1 MNIHHPPDKP
11 DTFEDLFQ
19 QAEPRLKPP
28 AADTREIRDALHQEW
43 SHLTRRRKL
52 RKYAVSTGLAAAV
65 LMAGL
70 IGMNLFNNTQPVSNL
85 APLASV
91 DRQTGTI
98 TIRDGK
104 PGTPAT
110 TAGQPGRL
118 YPGQTL
124 NTGTDSR
131 VAIRWHSGASVRLD
145 EDTRLRLVSR
155 QEIELLAGRL
165 YIDTRRSSQSQTGS
179 PELSILTAAGRVR
192 HLGTQ
197 YMTEVIGQ
205 HLVVSVREGQ
215 VGIQANSNETIAS
228 TGQQLTVSDNGLV
241 SRAVIDSFGD
251 EWHWTEIIAPGFEL
265 DGVSMAEFLKW
276 VGRETGRPVYYT
288 SQSAQQLADESL
300 LRGSI
305 DLEPRL
311 ALTAMLQ
318 TSDLEARTE
327 GNSIIISLSDS
338 Q

>member
-1 MNIHHPPDKP
+1 MNTHHPPDKP
-11 DTFEDLFQ
+11 DTFEDLFR

-43 SHLTRRRKL
+43 RHLTRRRKF

-65 LMAGL
+65 LMAGML
-70 IGMNLFNNTQPVSNL
+70 GLNLFNISQPVSDF

-98 TIRDGK
+98 TIRDGH
-104 PGTPAT
+104 PESPPAT
-110 TAGQPGRL
+110 TGQPGRL

-124 NTGTDSR
+124 NTGAASR
-131 VAIRWHSGASVRLD
+131 IALRWHSGESVRLD
-145 EDTRLRLVSR
+145 EDTRLRLVSG
-155 QEIELLAGRL
+155 QEIELLSGRL
-165 YIDTRRSSQSQTGS
+165 YIDTRRSSQSQAGS
-179 PELSILTAAGRVR
+179 PELSIVTATGRVR

-215 VGIQANSNETIAS
+215 VGIQANSNETIAN
-228 TGQQLTVSDNGLV
+228 TGQQLTISDKGLV
-241 SRAVIDSFGD
+241 SRANIDSFSD
-251 EWHWTEIIAPGFEL
+251 DWHWAESIAPDFEL
-265 DGVSMAEFLKW
+265 DGVSMTEFLQW
-276 VGRETGRPVYYT
+276 VGRETGRPVYYA
-288 SQSAQQLADESL
+288 SQPAQQLADQSL

-311 ALTAMLQ
+311 ALAAMMQ
-318 TSDLEARTE
+318 TSDLEARTD
-327 GNSIIISLSDS
+327 GNSIIISLSES